1 MEKEDLTPDENAEA
15 TPAPADS
22 APPDPQAAR
31 LAIVVYDQAIE
42 VDILDCLAG
51 VGIEHYTLWHGAM
64 GAGRTGRREGSP
76 IWPGLNNV
84 LLLGIPEGQVEP
96 MVKALYELRASFPM
110 TPALR
115 IMVGDIQVY

>member
-1 MEKEDLTPDENAEA
+1 MEEETVGRDEA
-15 TPAPADS
+15 TEAAPADS
-22 APPDPQAAR
+22 APPEPQAAR

-42 VDILDCLAG
+42 VDILDCLAATG
-51 VGIEHYTLWHGAM
+51 VEHYTLWHGAM

-76 IWPGLNNV
+76 VWPGLNNV
-84 LLLGIPEGQVEP
+84 LLLGILEEQVEP

-115 IMVGDIQVY
+115 IMLSM